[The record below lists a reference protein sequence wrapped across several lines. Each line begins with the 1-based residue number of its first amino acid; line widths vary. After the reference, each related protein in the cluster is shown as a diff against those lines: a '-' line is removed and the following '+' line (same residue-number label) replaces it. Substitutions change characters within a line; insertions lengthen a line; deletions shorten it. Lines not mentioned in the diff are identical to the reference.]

1 MTNALTILL
10 SAGAY
15 AEICRRAGA
24 RGEPAE
30 RYLARIVESMAAP
43 AAMAAEGTSID
54 SAAAVAAAVAA
65 TGRPGAAADPG

>member
-30 RYLARIVESMAAP
+30 RYLAEIVESMVAP
-43 AAMAAEGTSID
+43 AAMAAELYGGGRRGRGRRRRCHR
-54 SAAAVAAAVAA
+54 SAG
-65 TGRPGAAADPG
+65 GRR